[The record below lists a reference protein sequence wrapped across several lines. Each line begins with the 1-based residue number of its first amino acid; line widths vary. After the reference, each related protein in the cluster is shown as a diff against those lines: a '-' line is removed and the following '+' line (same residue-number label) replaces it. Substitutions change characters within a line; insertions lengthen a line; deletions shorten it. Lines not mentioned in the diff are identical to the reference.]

1 VFVVQN
7 NPAKKMFEKTEAVSS
22 RRVTVLSRD
31 DSLLAQPSHLFVGK
45 YHQIQE
51 IMMSEKLNQL
61 KEILGE
67 VSDLNHAAS
76 VLEWDQQ
83 VNMPQGGG
91 EARGQ
96 HLATL
101 GRISHEKSTSD
112 EVGKLLESLKQ
123 EFAGVDSDDAA
134 LVRVAARNYDKT
146 TRVPAEFVAEQALVT
161 TAAFEAWAEAK
172 GKSDFSI
179 FQPHLEKV
187 MDLVRKYASYFPP
200 AERPY
205 DVLLDNFEP
214 GMKTS
219 DVKVIFD
226 ALRPQ
231 QVKLIKDLRAARQ
244 VKDNFLR
251 KKYSE
256 KKVWEFNQTIIANFG
271 YDFSRGRQDKAAH
284 PFETS
289 FSVND
294 VRITNRYEPENPLAT
309 LFSGMHEAGHAMY
322 EQGIN
327 PAYERTPL
335 ANGVSSAVHE
345 SQSRMW
351 ENLVGRSL
359 PFWEHFFP
367 ELKKIFPS
375 QLDGVSA
382 KSFYKAINKVEPS
395 LIRVNADEATYNL
408 HIMLRLE
415 LEIAMLEGSVAIKD
429 LPEIWNAK
437 MQEYVGITPPDD
449 ARGVLQDIH
458 WSAGLFGYFPTY
470 ALGNLVS
477 AQLWEKINEDIR
489 DLDDQIRKGKFDA
502 LLAWLRE
509 KVLVHGHKYDPQDL
523 IQKVTGS
530 KIDSAAY
537 VRYLTKKYSDIYGL

>member
-1 VFVVQN
+1 
-7 NPAKKMFEKTEAVSS
+7 
-22 RRVTVLSRD
+22 
-31 DSLLAQPSHLFVGK
+31 
-45 YHQIQE
+45 
-51 IMMSEKLNQL
+51 MSEKLNQL

-76 VLEWDQQ
+76 VLDWDQQ
-83 VNMPQGGG
+83 VNMPPGGG

-101 GRISHEKSTSD
+101 GKISHQKATSD
-112 EVGKLLESLKQ
+112 EVGKLLEDLKQ
-123 EFAGVDSDDAA
+123 EFSDSDSDDGA
-134 LVRVAARNYDKT
+134 LVRVAARNFDKAM
-146 TRVPAEFVAEQALVT
+146 RVPAEFVAEQAVVT
-161 TAAFEAWAEAK
+161 TASFEAWVKAK
-172 GKSDFSI
+172 KKSDFSI
-179 FQPHLEKV
+179 FLPHLEKV
-187 MDLVRKYASYFPP
+187 MELMRKYVSYFPP
-200 AERPY
+200 ADHPY
-205 DVLLDNFEP
+205 DVLLDDYEP
-214 GMKTS
+214 GMKTVE
-219 DVKVIFD
+219 VKEIFD
-226 ALRPQ
+226 EVRTQ
-231 QVKLIKDLRAARQ
+231 QVKLIKAIRSTKQ
-244 VKDNFLR
+244 VKADFLH
-251 KKYSE
+251 KKYNE
-256 KKVWEFNQTIIANFG
+256 KKVWDFSETIISRFG

-294 VRITNRYEPENPLAT
+294 VRITNRYESENPLAT
-309 LFSGMHEAGHAMY
+309 LFSGMHESGHAMY

-367 ELKKIFPS
+367 ELKKVFPS

-382 KSFYKAINKVEPS
+382 KSFYKAVNKVEPS

-415 LEIAMLEGSVAIKD
+415 LEIGMIEGNIDLKN
-429 LPEIWNAK
+429 LPEIWNTK

-449 ARGVLQDIH
+449 AHGVLQDIH

-477 AQLWEKINEDIR
+477 AQLWEKINKDIR
-489 DLDDQIRKGKFDA
+489 GLDDQIRSGKFDS
-502 LLAWLRE
+502 LLNWLRE
-509 KVLVHGHKYDPQDL
+509 KIHIHGHKYDPQDL
-523 IQKVTGS
+523 IQNVTGS
-530 KIDSAAY
+530 KINSAAY